1 MRTTYTLEQIFGT
14 RSRVRVLRTLD
25 SVAVPMNASQIASRT
40 GLSQPAVS
48 ATLGELADMGLVKS
62 ASAGRAN
69 VHWLVRDNVYV
80 EQLVKSAFRFESDL
94 PDMLEA
100 YVRAMFESVAESVVL
115 FGSYARGDQDSSSD
129 VDVVVVV
136 GDARDKQ
143 RLEAGLLESTEEF
156 AARWGAPLSV
166 IIYDTTEAADLSRRA
181 PAFYESLVED
191 GLRVT
196 GPFPFEWKGA
206 WGSDTQ

>member
-1 MRTTYTLEQIFGT
+1 MRPTYTLEQIFGT

-25 SVAVPMNASQIASRT
+25 SVDVPMNASQIASRT

-48 ATLGELADMGLVKS
+48 AALVELADMGLVKS
-62 ASAGRAN
+62 TSAGRAN
-69 VHWLVRDNVYV
+69 VHWLVRGNIYV
-80 EQLVKSAFRFESDL
+80 EQLVKPAFGFESDL
-94 PDMLEA
+94 PDMLET
-100 YVRAMFESVAESVVL
+100 YVRTMFECVAESVVL

-143 RLEAGLLESTEEF
+143 RLEAGLLEGAEEF

-166 IIYDTTEAADLSRRA
+166 IIYDTSEAADLSRRA